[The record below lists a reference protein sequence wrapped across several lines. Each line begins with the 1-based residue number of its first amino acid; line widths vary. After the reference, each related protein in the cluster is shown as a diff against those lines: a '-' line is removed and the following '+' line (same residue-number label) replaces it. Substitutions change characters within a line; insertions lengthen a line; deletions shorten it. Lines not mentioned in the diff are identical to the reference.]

1 MTNEPRRIGHHRS
14 IAVAAV
20 VALIALVGACSS
32 STTSAPADQA
42 AVDGTTS
49 TTARPACDRP
59 AEPAPAATPVAGVPS
74 DWDVTSFDGTQI
86 RVHWFPVA
94 DGTAT
99 EDSPTVLMGPGWGQP
114 GDTDVDQV
122 GFLGSIN
129 IASLRDAG
137 FNVLTWD
144 PRGFGASTG
153 TVETDSADHEGK
165 DVQELLDWV
174 AAQDGVQLDGA
185 GDPRVGMVG
194 GSYGGGI
201 QLVTAA
207 IDCRVDAIVPIV
219 AWHSLQTSL
228 FKADTVKSGW
238 SNLLFA
244 ATAGRSIDPHIESA
258 HASAE
263 ATGTLSE
270 DDQAWFIARGPGD
283 LVSDIRVPTLIV
295 QGTVDT
301 LFTLDEGV
309 TNFGLIEASG
319 VPVSMLWFCGGHG
332 ACLTDQGDPARV
344 GKAAIN
350 WLTRYVKGDESIDT
364 GARFD
369 FIDQTGAA
377 HQTDGWP
384 VAAGQ
389 PITASGQGTLNLT
402 ADGGSGPQAIPA
414 SGGLLASIVGP
425 ITPARATNA
434 VDVAIDVT
442 DPALILG
449 APELTLSYSGTVAD
463 GERPTRVFAQLVDD
477 ATGFVLGNQIT
488 PIEVTLDG
496 QTHSVTVPLEMVA
509 FAATAGQHL
518 TLQLVATTVA
528 YAPPR
533 RGGSVTFDQIDLS
546 LPTASGVS

>member
-1 MTNEPRRIGHHRS
+1 
-14 IAVAAV
+14 
-20 VALIALVGACSS
+20 
-32 STTSAPADQA
+32 
-42 AVDGTTS
+42 
-49 TTARPACDRP
+49 
-59 AEPAPAATPVAGVPS
+59 
-74 DWDVTSFDGTQI
+74 
-86 RVHWFPVA
+86 
-94 DGTAT
+94 
-99 EDSPTVLMGPGWGQP
+99 
-114 GDTDVDQV
+114 
-122 GFLGSIN
+122 
-129 IASLRDAG
+129 
-137 FNVLTWD
+137 
-144 PRGFGASTG
+144 
-153 TVETDSADHEGK
+153 
-165 DVQELLDWV
+165 
-174 AAQDGVQLDGA
+174 
-185 GDPRVGMVG
+185 
-194 GSYGGGI
+194 
-201 QLVTAA
+201 
-207 IDCRVDAIVPIV
+207 
-219 AWHSLQTSL
+219 
-228 FKADTVKSGW
+228 
-238 SNLLFA
+238 
-244 ATAGRSIDPHIESA
+244 
-258 HASAE
+258 
-263 ATGTLSE
+263 
-270 DDQAWFIARGPGD
+270 
-283 LVSDIRVPTLIV
+283 
-295 QGTVDT
+295 
-301 LFTLDEGV
+301 V
-309 TNFGLIEASG
+309 TNYGLIDDSG

-389 PITASGQGTLNLT
+389 PITASGQGTLNLS

-533 RGGSVTFDQIDLS
+533 LGGSVTFDQIDLS